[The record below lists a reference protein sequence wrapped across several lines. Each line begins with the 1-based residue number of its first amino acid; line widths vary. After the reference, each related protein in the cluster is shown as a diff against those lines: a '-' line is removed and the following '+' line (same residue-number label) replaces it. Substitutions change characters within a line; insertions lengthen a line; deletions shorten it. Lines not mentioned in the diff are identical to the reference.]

1 MIQSSNNSPGGLVPE
16 CTTND
21 STPHR
26 EAYSRKVIRNHI
38 VTYEHIQTH
47 KEDTMLERNFF
58 TQDELA
64 LYDWR
69 YSNYSFEQFYDELVR
84 LGARTKRRKRD
95 DDDYDLNPNRFLC
108 DKIWNKRSN
117 R

>member
-1 MIQSSNNSPGGLVPE
+1 
-16 CTTND
+16 
-21 STPHR
+21 
-26 EAYSRKVIRNHI
+26 
-38 VTYEHIQTH
+38 
-47 KEDTMLERNFF
+47 MLERNFF

-95 DDDYDLNPNRFLC
+95 DDDYDSNPNRFLC
-108 DKIWNKRSN
+108 DKVWNKRSN
-117 R
+117 RQQKNLRKMKIKVKTFFDNLYIYYNKQLVTAVSFHVP

>member
-1 MIQSSNNSPGGLVPE
+1 
-16 CTTND
+16 
-21 STPHR
+21 
-26 EAYSRKVIRNHI
+26 
-38 VTYEHIQTH
+38 
-47 KEDTMLERNFF
+47 MLERNFF

-95 DDDYDLNPNRFLC
+95 DDDYDSNPNRFLC

-117 R
+117 RQQKKMKIKVKTFFDSLYIYYNKQLVTAVYYDRQVVDIMQ

>member
-1 MIQSSNNSPGGLVPE
+1 MHSNRGLQTQGGQQLRAAL
-16 CTTND
+16 N
-21 STPHR
+21 
-26 EAYSRKVIRNHI
+26 
-38 VTYEHIQTH
+38 
-47 KEDTMLERNFF
+47 TMLERNFF

-95 DDDYDLNPNRFLC
+95 DDDYDSNPNRFLC
-108 DKIWNKRSN
+108 DKVWNKRSN

>member
-1 MIQSSNNSPGGLVPE
+1 M
-16 CTTND
+16 C
-21 STPHR
+21 
-26 EAYSRKVIRNHI
+26 YSYKVIRNHI
-38 VTYEHIQTH
+38 VTYGHIQTQGGQQLRAALN
-47 KEDTMLERNFF
+47 TMLERNFF

-95 DDDYDLNPNRFLC
+95 DDDYDSNPNRFLC
-108 DKIWNKRSN
+108 DKVWNKRSN